1 MFNILMGAATMAQQG
16 LSAVAGYNEAQQ
28 QTDQYN
34 REGRAAK
41 AHEWNLYH
49 RAVRKTEVDWQQAL
63 RIREADTKAY
73 HFQKE
78 ENNKA
83 ANRGMFRNNR
93 RLVEIQDAFK
103 SQALDSYVKELE
115 IRSEA
120 MARGGTG
127 RRAGMAQGK
136 LAKLGAER
144 SLAGD
149 ALVRH
154 QVDTEERNQEI
165 QDQRK
170 MADYNAWLPVSV
182 PMQRPIGP
190 AQPAPFIAR
199 RGPSKMSL
207 YSGLL
212 GAGLSGLNTADS
224 LSSKGLFGQRA

>member
-1 MFNILMGAATMAQQG
+1 M
-16 LSAVAGYNEAQQ
+16 SAIAGYNDQQ
-28 QTDQYN
+28 QQVDQYN

-41 AHEWNLYH
+41 AQEWNLYH
-49 RAVRKTEVDWQQAL
+49 RAVRKTKSDWQQAL

-93 RLVEIQDAFK
+93 RLVEIQDAAK
-103 SQALDSYVKELE
+103 STALDSYIKELQV
-115 IRSEA
+115 RSKA
-120 MARGGTG
+120 QASGGTG
-127 RRAGMAQGK
+127 RRAGMAQTE
-136 LAKLGAER
+136 LSALGRAR

-190 AQPAPFIAR
+190 ARPSPFLAR
-199 RGPSKMSL
+199 RGPSQMSM

-212 GAGLSGLNTADS
+212 GAGLRGFNTADS
-224 LSSKGLFGQRA
+224 LTAGGLFGQRKS

>member
-1 MFNILMGAATMAQQG
+1 MFNILMGAATIAQQG

-41 AHEWNLYH
+41 AYEMRVFNRTVRQSEQDWNDALKI
-49 RAVRKTEVDWQQAL
+49 RA
-63 RIREADTKAY
+63 ADTKAY
-73 HFQKE
+73 HAQRE
-78 ENNKA
+78 ENRKA

-93 RLVEIQDAFK
+93 RLVEIQDSFK
-103 SQALDSYVKELE
+103 SKALDSYVKELE

-120 MARGGTG
+120 IARGGTG

-144 SLAGD
+144 SIAGD
-149 ALVRH
+149 ALVRY

-182 PMQRPIGP
+182 PMTRPIGP
-190 AQPAPFIAR
+190 ARPSPFIAR
-199 RGPSKMSL
+199 RGPSKMSM

-224 LSSKGLFGQRA
+224 LSSKGLFGQRG